1 MSSKKSVP
9 GPSKSETRAEQT
21 TAIATEI
28 IDREASERAKK
39 TERLRAARLQRDAEI
54 REDAAN
60 APEKPPKRK
69 AGKAKTK
76 S

>member
-28 IDREASERAKK
+28 IDRETSARTAK
-39 TERLRAARLQRDAEI
+39 TERLRAARLQRDADD
-54 REDAAN
+54 RAAD
-60 APEKPPKRK
+60 PKKPAKRTAAK
-69 AGKAKTK
+69 GKD
-76 S
+76 

>member
-28 IDREASERAKK
+28 IDRETSARTAK
-39 TERLRAARLQRDAEI
+39 TERLRAARLQRDADLKKPVK
-54 REDAAN
+54 RTAA
-60 APEKPPKRK
+60 K
-69 AGKAKTK
+69 GKD
-76 S
+76 